1 MTPSTVT
8 QYPWR
13 SSSLRSSIAVFSYSF
28 PPLLLCLPVSAL
40 AAVHQ
45 MAEAVVRGA
54 TEAGAEVTLYQVAET
69 LPPEVLQKM
78 YAAPKPTDVPIITP
92 DDLVKYDGIM
102 FGAPTRYGQPA
113 AQYKALWDATGQ
125 LWSKGAL
132 DGKLAGFF
140 FGTASLGGGQETT
153 ASSNMGHFVH
163 HGMIFVP
170 MGYGDP
176 SKVLFDLDT
185 VHGGSPWGAGT
196 LSGPTGARQPSKAEL
211 GMAEYHGKRFA
222 TFANQFVRGKAQ

>member
-1 MTPSTVT
+1 
-8 QYPWR
+8 
-13 SSSLRSSIAVFSYSF
+13 
-28 PPLLLCLPVSAL
+28 
-40 AAVHQ
+40 
-45 MAEAVVRGA
+45 
-54 TEAGAEVTLYQVAET
+54 
-69 LPPEVLQKM
+69 M
-78 YAAPKPTDVPIITP
+78 YAAPKPSNIPIITP

-163 HGMIFVP
+163 HGMIYVP
-170 MGYGDP
+170 MGYSDP
-176 SKVLFDLDT
+176 AKVLFDLDT

-196 LSGPTGARQPSKAEL
+196 LSGPDRRAAAQQGRARHGGVPRQAIRHLRQPVRARQGRAVNTQYRS
-211 GMAEYHGKRFA
+211 GS
-222 TFANQFVRGKAQ
+222 RGGEE